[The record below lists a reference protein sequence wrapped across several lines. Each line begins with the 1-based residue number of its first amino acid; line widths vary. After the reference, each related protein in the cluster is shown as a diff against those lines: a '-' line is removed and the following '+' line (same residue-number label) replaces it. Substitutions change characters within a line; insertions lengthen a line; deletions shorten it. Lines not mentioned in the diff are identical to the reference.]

1 MNHIANEREGTMRR
15 ERALRI
21 LFVTFACCVAALSA
35 STEPKN
41 SKTVPPADAKQQ
53 VLDLGKEWVAAE
65 VKHDAATLRR
75 ILDDKF
81 IASFGV
87 KDPYDKETFIKHIVT
102 GDVDP
107 TESQTLTDETVIIDQ
122 DTAVVVGTDTARGT
136 YNGSAYTVVYR
147 YTVTYIHRNGQWLAL
162 AEHLVEVP
170 QSK

>member
-1 MNHIANEREGTMRR
+1 MSR
-15 ERALRI
+15 ERKLRS
-21 LFVTFACCVAALSA
+21 LFVMLACCVPVLFASA
-35 STEPKN
+35 EPKN
-41 SKTVPPADAKQQ
+41 PTLPSADVKQQ

-65 VKHDAATLRR
+65 VKHDANTLRR

-81 IASFGV
+81 VASFGV
-87 KDPYDKETFIKHIVT
+87 KEPYDKETFIKHIVT

-107 TESQTLTDETVIIDQ
+107 TESQTLTNETVIIDQ

-147 YTVTYIHRNGQWLAL
+147 FTVTYIRRNGQWLAL

-170 QSK
+170 EAK

>member
-1 MNHIANEREGTMRR
+1 MNR

-21 LFVTFACCVAALSA
+21 LSLTFACCVVA
-35 STEPKN
+35 SSSTSEQKN
-41 SKTVPPADAKQQ
+41 SATQPADAKQQ
-53 VLDLGKEWVAAE
+53 VLDLEKDWVTAE
-65 VKHDAATLRR
+65 VKHDANTLRR

-87 KDPYDKETFIKHIVT
+87 KEPYDKETFIKHIVT

-107 TESQTLTDETVIIDQ
+107 TESQTLTNETVIIDQ

-136 YNGSAYTVVYR
+136 HNGSAYTVVYR